1 MKTRL
6 NFKTKKEFLT
16 KYEAIAEDYDSQR
29 STTFEDKKVL
39 KEQLNI
45 INQIIK
51 KNQPKKILEAG
62 CGTGR
67 ILIPLTANG
76 NKIDGFD
83 LSKNML
89 NQLSKKDPK
98 IRTKIGDI
106 EKIPYKS
113 DTYDLVYSITVLI
126 HLTNFEK
133 GFREMYRVAKK
144 GGLVV
149 FDLPNKCSFWTRL
162 SLLFDPNKKRTRLYS
177 LKELKEYFKGYEYQ
191 ITGIFSYARTFYK
204 IHVLRYIIN
213 FLDNYLKLPIS
224 QRTQFIVIVKKN

>member
-1 MKTRL
+1 MKTHL

-16 KYEAIAEDYDSQR
+16 KYDSIAKDYDLQR

-45 INQIIK
+45 VHQIIK
-51 KNQPKKILEAG
+51 KNKPKKILEAG

-67 ILIPLTANG
+67 ILAPLVDKG
-76 NKIDGFD
+76 YKIEGFD

-89 NQLSKKDPK
+89 AQLLKKNSKIK
-98 IRTKIGDI
+98 TKIGDI

-113 DTYDLVYSITVLI
+113 NTYDLVYSITVLI
-126 HLTNFEK
+126 HLTDFEK
-133 GFREMYRVAKK
+133 GFKEMYRVTKK
-144 GGLVV
+144 KGLVV
-149 FDLPNKCSFWTRL
+149 FDLPNKNSFWTRL
-162 SLLFDPNKKRTRLYS
+162 SLSFNPNKKRTRLYS
-177 LKELKEYFKGYEYQ
+177 LKELKEYFKDYECQ

-204 IHVLRYIIN
+204 IPILRNLIN